1 MSKIKRILA
10 VIFEKKEVMVKSI
23 DESHKSKE
31 EVIPNK
37 KNKENYLTVTE
48 LSKYFHLTPNE
59 LNNIFQK
66 LNWSNKENR
75 WLLMTRLGEY
85 YGAKE
90 CYDNRT
96 KTKYL
101 KWHKSVKNSTQL
113 LKAIEEFKK
122 TKLEE
127 REVTM
132 AEY

>member
-23 DESHKSKE
+23 DENQKNKE
-31 EVIPNK
+31 EVVPNK

-48 LSKYFHLTPNE
+48 LSKYFYLTPNE

-66 LNWSNKENR
+66 LNWSKKENG
-75 WLLMTRLGEY
+75 WLLMTKLGEY

-96 KTKYL
+96 KTKDL
-101 KWHKSVKNSTQL
+101 KWHKLVKNSTQL

-122 TKLEE
+122 TKVEE
-127 REVTM
+127 HEVDM